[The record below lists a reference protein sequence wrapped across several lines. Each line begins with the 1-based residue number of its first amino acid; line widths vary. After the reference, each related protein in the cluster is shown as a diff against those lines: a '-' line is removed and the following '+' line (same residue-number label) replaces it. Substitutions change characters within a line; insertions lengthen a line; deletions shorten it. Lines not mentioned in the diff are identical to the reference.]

1 MFAADAAR
9 RAAASFAAR
18 FKEWGES
25 PAGSWRRGAHRLGSL
40 ALDRIHPDDQV
51 LAALPPACSSVELV
65 YPESAHPDE
74 ARRALRE
81 LFAERARAVATRFR
95 LNAFVGVPLTFPMMF
110 TPLSNLPMYWF
121 GWRAYEQRT
130 AARRAA
136 RARRVAEVAECAG
149 AGTGGRAATDAVRWV
164 AADAPCARLPRA
176 ENGGGSTTS
185 NARGATGDDAS
196 EFSCCRAPPG
206 DARTA
211 ALAFVP
217 CAALDESADAPR
229 EGEASALAKATGMDE
244 LTDLARRYRRVLKVK
259 H

>member
-1 MFAADAAR
+1 MRTVSSAPPETLVLRFVPHPTPVAA
-9 RAAASFAAR
+9 
-18 FKEWGES
+18 
-25 PAGSWRRGAHRLGSL
+25 
-40 ALDRIHPDDQV
+40 
-51 LAALPPACSSVELV
+51 
-65 YPESAHPDE
+65 
-74 ARRALRE
+74 
-81 LFAERARAVATRFR
+81 
-95 LNAFVGVPLTFPMMF
+95 
-110 TPLSNLPMYWF
+110 
-121 GWRAYEQRT
+121 
-130 AARRAA
+130 
-136 RARRVAEVAECAG
+136 
-149 AGTGGRAATDAVRWV
+149 RWV

-206 DARTA
+206 DARAA